1 MGIVPISG
9 IPALPTQPDRTESGV
24 SGVFRVE
31 FDRQQQ
37 DSYSPHREGTDR
49 GLEDE
54 QTHLGKQEPESS
66 ELQAAPDPAES
77 ENQISFFA

>member
-9 IPALPTQPDRTESGV
+9 IPALPAQPDRTDSGV

-31 FDRQQQ
+31 FDRRQQ

-49 GLEDE
+49 GLEEE
-54 QTHLGKQEPESS
+54 QADPGKQEQESS
-66 ELQAAPDPAES
+66 ELQASPDPAES
-77 ENQISFFA
+77 ENKISFFA